1 MEEKKDIKS
10 MPLERLREE
19 MAARGEKA
27 FRTGQLYQWM
37 HVKLAQS
44 FDEMTNLPKSF
55 REECAGQYAYT
66 RLETVK
72 LQESGIDGTKKFLF
86 RLGDGQIG
94 RAHV

>member
-37 HVKLAQS
+37 HVKLAQRVE
-44 FDEMTNLPKSF
+44 EMTQLLKSF
-55 REECAGQYAYT
+55 RE
-66 RLETVK
+66 
-72 LQESGIDGTKKFLF
+72 D
-86 RLGDGQIG
+86 
-94 RAHV
+94 